1 MPLKSTPITAPAC
14 VCVWAWARARAR
26 ARARSP
32 PACARGTDALDD
44 GGSGDGGRRRG
55 AGGRGTWT
63 GDGVRTGEDG
73 GAHDVD
79 EVVADEGPVG
89 DGVPPLRAQE
99 KTTINYIDR
108 NTLCSF

>member
-1 MPLKSTPITAPAC
+1 M
-14 VCVWAWARARAR
+14 
-26 ARARSP
+26 
-32 PACARGTDALDD
+32 
-44 GGSGDGGRRRG
+44 
-55 AGGRGTWT
+55 
-63 GDGVRTGEDG
+63 RTGEDG

-89 DGVPPLRAQE
+89 EGVPPLRAQE

>member
-14 VCVWAWARARAR
+14 VCVCGRGRARAR
-26 ARARSP
+26 VRVPDHRPRVHVALTRSMMEE
-32 PACARGTDALDD
+32 AGTGDVPCP
-44 GGSGDGGRRRG
+44 GDGGR
-55 AGGRGTWT
+55 TS
-63 GDGVRTGEDG
+63 EDG

-89 DGVPPLRAQE
+89 EGVPPLRAQE